1 MSIVNHT
8 FCTSRSA
15 ILSTLHTSSMPKPP
29 CVQTE
34 HTAIQLAKLPFQRL
48 LCNVRDRSVTPRYGD
63 VATRDSGGEEQT
75 TGHGMTVL
83 VEKYIY
89 LYLLAPAPN
98 ICTKTNKHKSV
109 LKPYSQLAY

>member
-1 MSIVNHT
+1 MIGKN
-8 FCTSRSA
+8 
-15 ILSTLHTSSMPKPP
+15 
-29 CVQTE
+29 
-34 HTAIQLAKLPFQRL
+34 
-48 LCNVRDRSVTPRYGD
+48 CNNDIVRDRSVTPRYGD

-98 ICTKTNKHKSV
+98 ICTKTNKHKSA

>member
-1 MSIVNHT
+1 MFVSLPLSSQKSWFLDHDMHFAPTDNHVY
-8 FCTSRSA
+8 
-15 ILSTLHTSSMPKPP
+15 ID
-29 CVQTE
+29 
-34 HTAIQLAKLPFQRL
+34 
-48 LCNVRDRSVTPRYGD
+48 VRDRSVTPRYGD

-98 ICTKTNKHKSV
+98 ICTKTNKHKSA